1 MIDRAPS
8 LEAVP
13 PLAEALD
20 RESRLR
26 PGVLPRDLSVPQRL
40 LDRALFDPLSRASRR
55 PGKEF
60 RARLSGICWELGGG
74 EGTAPRELGLIV
86 EALHLG
92 SLIVD
97 DIEDESECRRGLPCL
112 HQLEQVGLPLAL
124 NAGNWL
130 YFWPGAVL
138 SRAGFEAP
146 VELMLRRAIDRAVL
160 RCHYG
165 QALDLSVR
173 VAELRQREVADVVFA
188 TTRLKTGSLMELAAE
203 LGATAAGAEPESV
216 AVLAELGAELGVAL
230 QMLDDL
236 TGICVERRRDKGRE
250 DLVLGRPTWVWAW
263 LAGHCDRL
271 SYLRFRGMLE
281 AVQRGQVDPLFFAE
295 QLAEQI
301 GEVGRAAVRERLGKT
316 LRRVKE
322 RFAGAPVLSELTREF
337 ERLEAYGG

>member
-1 MIDRAPS
+1 MINRAPS

-13 PLAEALD
+13 LLAEALD
-20 RESRLR
+20 REARLR
-26 PGVLPRDLSVPQRL
+26 PGVLPLDLIVPQRL
-40 LDRALFDPLSRASRR
+40 LDRALFDPLSKASRQ

-60 RARLSGICWELGGG
+60 RARLSGICWELSGG
-74 EGTAPRELGLIV
+74 EGEAPRELALIV

-97 DIEDESECRRGLPCL
+97 DIEDGSECRRGVPCL
-112 HQLEQVGLPLAL
+112 HQQVGLPLAL

-138 SRAGFEAP
+138 ARAGFAAP
-146 VELMLRRAIDRAVL
+146 VELALRRAIDRAVL

-173 VAELRQREVADVVFA
+173 VAELRQREVSDVVFA

-203 LGATAAGAEPESV
+203 LGAAAADAEPASLT
-216 AVLAELGAELGVAL
+216 VLAELGAELGVVL

-263 LAGHCDRL
+263 LAERCDRL
-271 SYLRFRGMLE
+271 SYLRFRGVLE
-281 AVQRGQVDPLFFAE
+281 AVQRGELDPLLLAE

-301 GEVGRAAVRERLGKT
+301 EEAGRAAIRG
-316 LRRVKE
+316 
-322 RFAGAPVLSELTREF
+322 
-337 ERLEAYGG
+337 RLERALARVRARFTDSPALAELERELARLETYGG

>member
-1 MIDRAPS
+1 MIHRASS

-13 PLAEALD
+13 PLADALEREA
-20 RESRLR
+20 RLR
-26 PGVLPRDLSVPQRL
+26 PGVLPRELVVPQRL
-40 LDRALFDPLSRASRR
+40 LERALFEPLSKASRR

-60 RARLSGICWELGGG
+60 RARLSGICWEVSGG
-74 EGTAPRELGLIV
+74 EGAAPRELGLIV

-97 DIEDESECRRGLPCL
+97 DIEDESECRRGVPCL
-112 HQLEQVGLPLAL
+112 HQQVGLPLAL

-138 SRAGFEAP
+138 SRAGFDAH
-146 VELMLRRAIDRAVL
+146 VELALRRAIDRAVL

-173 VAELRQREVADVVFA
+173 VGELRQLEVRDVVFA

-203 LGATAAGAEPESV
+203 LGATAARADPESLS
-216 AVLAELGAELGVAL
+216 VLAELGAELGVAL

-236 TGICVERRRDKGRE
+236 TGICVERQ
-250 DLVLGRPTWVWAW
+250 
-263 LAGHCDRL
+263 
-271 SYLRFRGMLE
+271 
-281 AVQRGQVDPLFFAE
+281 AVQRGELDPLLLAA

-301 GEVGRAAVRERLGKT
+301 GEVGRAAIQKRLNDAR
-316 LRRVKE
+316 RRVTA
-322 RFAGAPVLSELTREF
+322 RFAGSPALGELEREF

>member
-1 MIDRAPS
+1 MIHPAPS

-13 PLAEALD
+13 FLAEELE
-20 RESRLR
+20 REARKR
-26 PGVLPRDLSVPQRL
+26 PGVLPRDLVLPQRL
-40 LDRALFDPLSRASRR
+40 LDRALFEPLSKAARR

-60 RARLSGICWELGGG
+60 RARLAAISWELAGG
-74 EGTAPRELGLIV
+74 EGMPPAELGLVV

-97 DIEDESECRRGLPCL
+97 DIEDGSESRRGVPCL
-112 HQLEQVGLPLAL
+112 HQQVGLPLAL

-130 YFWPGAVL
+130 YFWPGAAL
-138 SRAGFEAP
+138 SRAGFPTAI
-146 VELMLRRAIDRAVL
+146 ELALRRAVERAVL

-173 VAELRQREVADVVFA
+173 VGELRQREVLDVVSA

-203 LGATAAGAEPESV
+203 LGATAAGAPEESV
-216 AVLAELGAELGVAL
+216 SVLAELGAELGVVL

-263 LAGHCDRL
+263 LAAERDRL
-271 SYLRFRGMLE
+271 SYLRFRAALE
-281 AVQRGQVDPLFFAE
+281 AVQRGELDALTLAE

-301 GEVGRAAVRERLGKT
+301 GEVGRAAVRARLAKTYER
-316 LRRVKE
+316 VE
-322 RFAGAPVLSELTREF
+322 RQFAGAPALTELEREF
-337 ERLEAYGG
+337 RRLEAYGG